1 MKRLLIS
8 LLTVS
13 SSTLSADLLISNGV
27 IHTMDPNQ
35 PSVEAIVVRDDKILF
50 SGGLKAAGILA
61 GGKADKLDLRGNTL
75 TPGFIESHGHIMGL
89 GFSKLT
95 LDLADA
101 KNYEEIVQRVAIA
114 VQNADLGDWIIG
126 RGWHQSKWTPQPEI
140 LVKGFQTHEALSA
153 VSPDNPVYLIHAS
166 GHAAM
171 ANARAMEIAGV
182 HAESEFQG
190 DGEIIKDESFN
201 PTGIFNE
208 VAQSLIAKHI
218 PTPGNPERERALSLA
233 LREMALHGI
242 TSFQDAGS
250 GREDIKLYKRFLSAN
265 KLTSRFWIMLSGR
278 NQELLMDWFRKGP
291 EIGSANNYL
300 TIRAIKLVA
309 DGALG
314 SRGAWLLAPYS
325 DRKDHVGLPTM
336 PVKYLTD
343 ITTKAFTHNFQI
355 GIHAIG
361 DRANQEVLNVF
372 DQLFDGKNQGV
383 RFRIEHAQHIAESD
397 IPRFAQL
404 GVIASMQGIH
414 LSSDRPWAIHRL
426 GKDRIEEGAYVWRK
440 LLDSGAIII
449 NGTDVPVEPIN
460 PVNSYYSLVT
470 RQTLEG
476 EPAGGY
482 EPSQKLTRMEALK
495 SYTIDAAYG
504 AFEENI
510 KGSITAGKL
519 ADFTVFSQDL
529 LTVADDKLLSTSV
542 EMTIVGGEVIYSRDP
557 SMIP

>member
-1 MKRLLIS
+1 
-8 LLTVS
+8 
-13 SSTLSADLLISNGV
+13 
-27 IHTMDPNQ
+27 
-35 PSVEAIVVRDDKILF
+35 
-50 SGGLKAAGILA
+50 
-61 GGKADKLDLRGNTL
+61 
-75 TPGFIESHGHIMGL
+75 
-89 GFSKLT
+89 
-95 LDLADA
+95 
-101 KNYEEIVQRVAIA
+101 
-114 VQNADLGDWIIG
+114 
-126 RGWHQSKWTPQPEI
+126 
-140 LVKGFQTHEALSA
+140 
-153 VSPDNPVYLIHAS
+153 
-166 GHAAM
+166 
-171 ANARAMEIAGV
+171 
-182 HAESEFQG
+182 
-190 DGEIIKDESFN
+190 
-201 PTGIFNE
+201 
-208 VAQSLIAKHI
+208 
-218 PTPGNPERERALSLA
+218 
-233 LREMALHGI
+233 
-242 TSFQDAGS
+242 
-250 GREDIKLYKRFLSAN
+250 
-265 KLTSRFWIMLSGR
+265 
-278 NQELLMDWFRKGP
+278 
-291 EIGSANNYL
+291 
-300 TIRAIKLVA
+300 
-309 DGALG
+309 
-314 SRGAWLLAPYS
+314 
-325 DRKDHVGLPTM
+325 VGLPTM

-343 ITTKAFTHNFQI
+343 ITTKAFAHNFQI